1 MYRAHVLNKELNKP
15 FRGEGKKLVIAFPLR
30 RGCPGGTSLKTKLST
45 WFFRFQI
52 SAGGG
57 EGERQVQ
64 EREVGRKRMERS
76 RS

>member
-1 MYRAHVLNKELNKP
+1 MYRAHVLNKELNKS

-30 RGCPGGTSLKTKLST
+30 RGCPGGASLKTKLST

-57 EGERQVQ
+57 EGKRQAE
-64 EREVGRKRMERS
+64 EREMEMKRMGRS